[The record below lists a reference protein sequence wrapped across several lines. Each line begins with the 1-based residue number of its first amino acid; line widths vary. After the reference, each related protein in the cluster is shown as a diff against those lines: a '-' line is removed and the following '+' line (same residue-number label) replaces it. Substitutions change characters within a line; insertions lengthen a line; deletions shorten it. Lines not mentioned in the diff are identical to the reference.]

1 MPQVT
6 DPRLTA
12 TARLLAALNQQ
23 PLRQIE
29 QRRPPVIIN
38 PGQPQRALGLLQP
51 PVEQIRTALPQ
62 VQGGFLQP
70 RGGGQGVT
78 QPATPDMIEQAVG
91 LAGKLGL
98 NEFVSEGLGTL
109 AQQLGIPSFGEIGS
123 SIASAFGFGGGAAGG
138 SSIGTVAGVPVGA
151 SIGTS
156 AASGLGAGGSIGSV
170 AGVPVGASIGT
181 NAASGLGAAGAGAA
195 GAGATGA
202 GSGASAA
209 AAAAPAGA
217 ALLPLLPLAAFAIPA
232 IFNLTRGSRTNLKA
246 RIGFNRLGR
255 PTVTDA
261 DAKGDLTS
269 ADADNLGRRAVMAL
283 DKVRRELGAKFNPD
297 VGDFGTIGGRPGRF
311 VVTDAG
317 FIGKGDRQTGLTG
330 RFSDLGDATDAF
342 VIGALRSGVLKGDQ
356 AKIDAKIR
364 ELAPVFK
371 REGTIAEN
379 EAPDIGAANNFQQFR
394 PKLNLFLD
402 AIRQVDD
409 PASVL
414 LQPSRSVELVPNP
427 NFVGGPNESEPV
439 FLPPPNP
446 FLRPSEGVLKALPVS
461 IGDRRFRSGRSSGF
475 LQRDLDVAAK

>member
-29 QRRPPVIIN
+29 QRRPPVIIT

-62 VQGGFLQP
+62 VQGGFLQS
-70 RGGGQGVT
+70 RGSGSAAP
-78 QPATPDMIEQAVG
+78 QPEAAGLIDQAVG
-91 LAGKLGL
+91 LTGKLGV
-98 NEFVSEGLGTL
+98 NKFVSEGLGTL
-109 AQQLGIPSFGEIGS
+109 AEQLGIPSFGEIGS
-123 SIASAFGFGGGAAGG
+123 SIASAFGFGGTPAATGPLFSAGSGLGSVGGGAAASAGVAPTVGGLINAPTLAAGG
-138 SSIGTVAGVPVGA
+138 TASSFGGGAGVLATAGGA
-151 SIGTS
+151 TNAGS
-156 AASGLGAGGSIGSV
+156 AAG
-170 AGVPVGASIGT
+170 
-181 NAASGLGAAGAGAA
+181 
-195 GAGATGA
+195 
-202 GSGASAA
+202 A

-232 IFNLTRGSRTNLKA
+232 IFSLTRGSRTNLKA

-414 LQPSRSVELVPNP
+414 LQPSRSIELVPNP